1 MEGQTELFPLAGQ
14 IFKIK
19 DTGWYVL
26 CTRYSDSMDRVWGKW
41 LLIDNF
47 NDVHV
52 YDKEA
57 SVPYHRLTQNIPLF
71 VVDFVMEHLS

>member
-1 MEGQTELFPLAGQ
+1 MKGQTELFPHAGQ
-14 IFKIK
+14 LFQIK

-26 CTRYSDSMDRVWGKW
+26 CTRYNDAMDTVWGKW

-57 SVPYHRLTQNIPLF
+57 SVPYHRLTQNIPLD